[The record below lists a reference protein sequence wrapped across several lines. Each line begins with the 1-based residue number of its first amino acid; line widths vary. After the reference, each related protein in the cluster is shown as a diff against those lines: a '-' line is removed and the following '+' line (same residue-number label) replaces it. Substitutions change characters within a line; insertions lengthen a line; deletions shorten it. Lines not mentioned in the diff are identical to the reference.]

1 MTEELKNGIEKL
13 KVSSVPL
20 MRNHIDR
27 GHRAENN
34 KANIAYLEA
43 ITTIGG
49 MVIEARAKKDSEKL
63 RQMAKAIQDIAFY
76 VNDLQLEREN
86 LYLNLPINLN

>member
-1 MTEELKNGIEKL
+1 MK
-13 KVSSVPL
+13 
-20 MRNHIDR
+20 NHIGR
-27 GHRAENN
+27 EHRTENN

-43 ITTIGG
+43 ITTIGE

-86 LYLNLPINLN
+86 LYVNLPINLN

>member
-1 MTEELKNGIEKL
+1 
-13 KVSSVPL
+13 
-20 MRNHIDR
+20 MRNHISR
-27 GHRAENN
+27 AHRAENN

-43 ITTIGG
+43 ITTIGE